1 MQENYYLPIYQQIER
16 EVIDLTASI
25 FFSDE
30 QITVYSLKIADLII
44 RCSIEVESIVKDI
57 YRRDTG
63 REPDKPGTAIMY
75 LENTWKVSQKALRIV
90 SPYTHFLVNFPAIV
104 CTI

>member
-16 EVIDLTASI
+16 EVIDLMASI

-44 RCSIEVESIVKDI
+44 RCSIEVESIATLQ
-57 YRRDTG
+57 Y
-63 REPDKPGTAIMY
+63 
-75 LENTWKVSQKALRIV
+75 S
-90 SPYTHFLVNFPAIV
+90 
-104 CTI
+104 